1 MQKCFQ
7 PFSRD
12 WYMRLTW
19 YCIFCQYLMVCTIWP
34 QYHSCFVLKVGNPGP
49 ENEVQIHF
57 LDLDWLDML
66 HIADYDIQKVLDR
79 LTRTKYM
86 ASFFKKP
93 FCMFISPNYLHV
105 VFKLFLS
112 HFIAFMISSL
122 QLIAGPEKFLLV
134 FFVPCPLRNNF
145 GHYSY
150 LQ

>member
-1 MQKCFQ
+1 
-7 PFSRD
+7 
-12 WYMRLTW
+12 
-19 YCIFCQYLMVCTIWP
+19 
-34 QYHSCFVLKVGNPGP
+34 
-49 ENEVQIHF
+49 
-57 LDLDWLDML
+57 ML

-86 ASFFKKP
+86 ASFLKKP

-134 FFVPCPLRNNF
+134 FDDTQSSKCKDGQEPVTQDQLK
-145 GHYSY
+145 
-150 LQ
+150 